1 MAPVVENGAGSR
13 LPMRWLKTRFEWRKK
28 RAHGL
33 GRLVAC
39 VSLVLLSPAGVR
51 SATFAEDAV
60 AGSRLLSE
68 KEGRAIVKAAWK
80 LQRVGGAQDCSHT
93 IHQVYQSAG
102 FDYPYQSSFDLYAGA
117 EKFARVKS
125 PHTGDLIVWPGHVGI
140 VVNPS
145 QHSFYSLVRS
155 GLEEQDYEG
164 SYWRSRGSPRF
175 YRYRIGS
182 GGVVDVASAHAAPT
196 EPEEPAATYAGQP
209 AAESR
214 GESAAPSFPSSI
226 VIGAA
231 KKAPTPEEVA
241 SSISQ
246 LAVAAANALSADD
259 ALKTPLPIVI
269 VTQLNVSRLEIK
281 RDHGWAYL
289 QVSAVGSISGGTFRP
304 ERRDEEVRWPLKRTK
319 SQWEAIAPADR
330 VYVQQDVAIKN
341 LAAQLARLTAGDAA
355 SRDRG
360 VVQRE
365 SELANLVAGMLASE

>member
-1 MAPVVENGAGSR
+1 
-13 LPMRWLKTRFEWRKK
+13 MRWLKTRFEWRKK

-33 GRLVAC
+33 AALLAC
-39 VSLVLLSPAGVR
+39 VWVAAFAPLAAQ
-51 SATFAEDAV
+51 SAAFSEDPV

-68 KEGRAIVKAAWK
+68 KQGRAIVKTAWK
-80 LQRVGGAQDCSHT
+80 LQQAAGAHDCSHL
-93 IHQVYQSAG
+93 IHQIYQSAG

-117 EKFARVKS
+117 ERFARVKS
-125 PHTGDLIVWPGHVGI
+125 PHAGDLIVWPGHVGI
-140 VVNPS
+140 VVNAS
-145 QHSFYSLVRS
+145 QHSFYSMVRS

-164 SYWRSRGSPRF
+164 PYWRSRGTPRF
-175 YRYRIGS
+175 YRYRIDS
-182 GGVVDVASAHAAPT
+182 GGVVEVAAAHAAAT

-214 GESAAPSFPSSI
+214 GESAALAFPSSI
-226 VIGAA
+226 VVAA
-231 KKAPTPEEVA
+231 VKKAPTREEVN

-246 LAVAAANALSADD
+246 LAVASANALSADD
-259 ALKTPLPIVI
+259 ALKIPLPIVI

-289 QVSAVGSISGGTFRP
+289 QVSSVGSISGGTFRL
-304 ERRDEEVRWPLKRTK
+304 ERHDEEVRWPLKRNK
-319 SQWEAIAPADR
+319 SQWEAIAPTDR
-330 VYVQQDVAIKN
+330 VYVQQDVAIRN

-365 SELANLVAGMLASE
+365 SELANLVAALLASE

>member
-1 MAPVVENGAGSR
+1 
-13 LPMRWLKTRFEWRKK
+13 MRWLKTRFEWRRK

-33 GRLVAC
+33 ARLVAC
-39 VSLVLLSPAGVR
+39 VCLVLLSPAGVR

-60 AGSRLLSE
+60 AGARLLSE
-68 KEGRAIVKAAWK
+68 KQGRAIVKAAWK
-80 LQRVGGAQDCSHT
+80 LQQVAGARDCSHL
-93 IHQVYQSAG
+93 IHQIYQSAG

-117 EKFARVKS
+117 ERFARVKS
-125 PHTGDLIVWPGHVGI
+125 PHAGDLIVWPGHVGI
-140 VVNPS
+140 VVNAS

-164 SYWRSRGSPRF
+164 PYWRSRGSPRF
-175 YRYRIGS
+175 YRYRIDS
-182 GGVVDVASAHAAPT
+182 GGVVDVAAAHAAPT

-231 KKAPTPEEVA
+231 KKALTPEEVA

-246 LAVAAANALSADD
+246 LAVASANALSAGD

-289 QVSAVGSISGGTFRP
+289 QVSSVGSISGGMFRP
-304 ERRDEEVRWPLKRTK
+304 ERRDEEVRWPLKRSK

-330 VYVQQDVAIKN
+330 VFVKQDVAIKN
-341 LAAQLARLTAGDAA
+341 LAARLAQLTAGDAA

>member
-1 MAPVVENGAGSR
+1 
-13 LPMRWLKTRFEWRKK
+13 MRWLKTRFEWRRK

-39 VSLVLLSPAGVR
+39 VCLVLLSPAGVR

-68 KEGRAIVKAAWK
+68 KQGRAIVKAAWK
-80 LQRVGGAQDCSHT
+80 LQQVAGARDCSHL
-93 IHQVYQSAG
+93 IHQIYQSAG

-117 EKFARVKS
+117 ERFARVKS
-125 PHTGDLIVWPGHVGI
+125 PHAGDLIVWPGHVGI
-140 VVNPS
+140 VVNAP

-164 SYWRSRGSPRF
+164 PYWRWRGSPRF
-175 YRYRIGS
+175 YRYRIDS
-182 GGVVDVASAHAAPT
+182 GGVVDVATPHAAAT

-214 GESAAPSFPSSI
+214 GESAGLELPASI
-226 VIGAA
+226 AIGAA
-231 KKAPTPEEVA
+231 KKQPTREEVA
-241 SSISQ
+241 ASISQ
-246 LAVAAANALSADD
+246 LTVEDANVLSADE
-259 ALKTPLPIVI
+259 ASKIQLPIVI
-269 VTQLNVSRLEIK
+269 VTQLSVGRVEFK

-289 QVSAVGSISGGTFRP
+289 QVSSVGSISGGAFRR
-304 ERRDEEVRWPLKRTK
+304 ERREEEVRWPLKRNK

-330 VYVQQDVAIKN
+330 VYARQDVAIRN
-341 LAAQLARLTAGDAA
+341 LAARLARLTAGDAA

-365 SELANLVAGMLASE
+365 SELANLVAALLASE